1 MSVIRPPVTGDY
13 VLDSFL
19 NQLVSELSV
28 ASYTAA
34 NLEQNVLS
42 IDSNSYS
49 ATLYLYI
56 RTEDNELPTAVSS
69 ETTYNYVTGK
79 LYVGGIEATK
89 VDGWSFTTPPSIS
102 DGAYYWQCYV
112 HISSD
117 NMRETIAATSW
128 STPELV
134 AADLTIDGIP
144 VPSTPT
150 NFTATYVT
158 KDRVRFSWT
167 YSEVDISHPGLYAE
181 LQSRVAVAAEETP
194 NIWRAEAYLAGGK
207 DSVELSGFKGV
218 DNAQEY
224 RVRTGNVISGLHS
237 TWSST
242 KKVTPITPDKVTVTD
257 VVYDAKLNA
266 HKIWFSYPATALVE
280 VQLFEIEQAF
290 DNDIYEVV
298 STVSG
303 KMTSAIITGVNSFS
317 EVPKYRVRALGLN
330 NRYGP
335 YSDVTEDTVG
345 IILTPSTPKSLTFL
359 QNAKNVGS
367 LSWNMDSVADIIHF
381 EIEESVGDENNYTF
395 VSTVQKVPNQLTY
408 NYRRVGLAS
417 EDDTIYFRVRSVG
430 LNRFTSSYTDAV
442 DWIPGVPNT
451 PSNLTYSRIDKENG
465 LLTWEYNG
473 NYSTV
478 RNFIIEVREVGA
490 STFETAASVD
500 GEDYQY
506 VIPGLSVRAKD
517 FEYRVRAVSLYGA
530 KSDASTTVTVSP
542 SGVVAPTGLTLQAV
556 ENVGT
561 ITAVRLNWQAP
572 ADLYNQYSVVTAQ
585 LLHESDNDWK
595 DVATVPAESTSVE
608 FQPSRQGV
616 LTFRV
621 RATAVNGK
629 VSGYS
634 DTASIY
640 ISGGSATDTAIYNGD
655 SSFLATRHYSVN
667 TDDKSMT
674 VAAEVD
680 IESGGT
686 YSSSTNKI
694 TGEANTD
701 LTFYWYV
708 NIPTNSV
715 ERQRH
720 YYLNVDNVETVS
732 SNPSPW
738 TIDKGN
744 VQVEVLTSSSDTPNF
759 YLTGGTGDYIYIG
772 SGQTSTDIR
781 TYTDRLPNFMYAE
794 RTFISLTMKR
804 TFTFRQ
810 SGATLVKI
818 TFKADANEIPVINLN
833 SGNELKLEAYATEL
847 IDDYD
852 DLSITNDA
860 TDPDGTLWEFDE
872 NFEVAPKIFITPNIN
887 TTTWVTDKTATSCRI
902 HAVDDCTVDLTARGR

>member
-19 NQLVSELSV
+19 NQLVSELST
-28 ASYTAA
+28 TAYA
-34 NLEQNVLS
+34 AAGLEQSVLS

-49 ATLYLYI
+49 ATLFLYI
-56 RTEDNELPTAVSS
+56 RTDSNELPDAISS
-69 ETTYNYVTGK
+69 EVVYNYSTGK
-79 LYVGGIEATK
+79 LYVGESEVSTL
-89 VDGWSFTTPPSIS
+89 DGWSFTTPPSVL
-102 DGAYYWQCYV
+102 DGAYYWQTYV

-117 NMRETIAATSW
+117 KERETIAASSW

-134 AADLTIDGIP
+134 AADLTINGIP
-144 VPSTPT
+144 IPSTPT

-158 KDRVRFSWT
+158 KDRVRFNWV
-167 YSEVDISHPGLYAE
+167 YSEADTEHSGLYAE
-181 LQSRVAVAAEETP
+181 FQSRTSVAEEEDE
-194 NIWRAEAYLAGGK
+194 NEWRPEAFFTGT
-207 DSVELSGFKGV
+207 DSSIELSGFKGIDV
-218 DNAQEY
+218 SQEY
-224 RVRTGNVISGLHS
+224 RVRAGNVLTGYTSA
-237 TWSST
+237 WSAI
-242 KKVTPITPDKVTVTD
+242 KKVNPVTPDKPVVTSVD
-257 VVYDAKLNA
+257 YDAKLNA
-266 HKIWFSYPATALVE
+266 HKVSFTYPATALVE

-290 DNDIYEVV
+290 DNDVYEVV

-303 KMTSAIITGVNSFS
+303 KARLAVITGVNSFS

-330 NRYGP
+330 NRYGS

-345 IILTPSTPKSLTFL
+345 IILTPPVPQSLSFE

-367 LSWNMDSVADIIHF
+367 LTWDMADVSDIIHF
-381 EIEESVGDENNYTF
+381 EIEESVSDESNYTF

-430 LNRFTSSYTDAV
+430 LNRFTSEYTDSV
-442 DWIPGVPNT
+442 DWIPGVPNAPT
-451 PSNLTYSRIDKENG
+451 DLIYQRIDKEEG
-465 LLTWEYNG
+465 LLSWNYSG

-490 STFETAASVD
+490 ELFETAASVD

-506 VIPGLSVRAKD
+506 VIPGLSVRSKS

-530 KSDASTTVTVSP
+530 KSDPSSTVTVSP
-542 SGVVAPTGLTLQAV
+542 SGVVAPSNLTIQAV
-556 ENVGT
+556 ENVGV

-572 ADLYNQYSVVTAQ
+572 ADNFNQYSVITAQ
-585 LLHESDNDWK
+585 LLHESDNEWK

-616 LTFRV
+616 LSFRV
-621 RATAVNGK
+621 RATAVNGQ

-634 DTASIY
+634 NTASFY
-640 ISGGSATDTAIYNGD
+640 ISGGSATDSAIYNGD
-655 SSFLATRHYSVN
+655 SSFLSTRHYSVN
-667 TDDKSMT
+667 SDDKSMT
-674 VAAEVD
+674 VSSEVE

-686 YSSSTNKI
+686 YSSGTNKI

-701 LTFYWYV
+701 LVFYWYV

-720 YYLNVDNVETVS
+720 YFLNVDNIETVS

-738 TIDKGN
+738 EIDKGN
-744 VQVEVLTSSSDTPNF
+744 VQVEVLTASSDTPNF
-759 YLTGGTGDYIYIG
+759 YLSGGTGDYIYIG
-772 SGQTSTDIR
+772 SGQASTDIR
-781 TYTDRLPNFMYAE
+781 TYADRLPDFMYAE

-810 SGATLVKI
+810 SGSTLLKI
-818 TFKADANEIPVINLN
+818 TLKTDPNETAVVNLN

-847 IDDYD
+847 IDDYE
-852 DLSITNDA
+852 DLSITNNA
-860 TDPDGTLWEFDE
+860 SDPDGTLWTFDE
-872 NFEVAPKIFITPNIN
+872 NFEAAPKIFITPSIN

-902 HAVDDCTVDLTARGR
+902 HAADDCTVDLTARGR

>member
-19 NQLVSELSV
+19 NQLVSELST
-28 ASYTAA
+28 TAYA
-34 NLEQNVLS
+34 AAGLEQSVLS

-49 ATLYLYI
+49 ATLFLYI
-56 RTEDNELPTAVSS
+56 RTDSNELPDAISS
-69 ETTYNYVTGK
+69 EVVYNYSTGK
-79 LYVGGIEATK
+79 LYVGESEVSTL
-89 VDGWSFTTPPSIS
+89 DGWSFTTPPSVL
-102 DGAYYWQCYV
+102 DGTYYWQTYV

-117 NMRETIAATSW
+117 KQRETIAASSW

-134 AADLTIDGIP
+134 AADLTINGIP
-144 VPSTPT
+144 IPSTPT
-150 NFTATYVT
+150 NFTATFVT
-158 KDRVRFSWT
+158 KDRVRFNWV
-167 YSEVDISHPGLYAE
+167 YSEADTPHAGLYAE
-181 LQSRVAVAAEETP
+181 FQSRTSVASGETP
-194 NIWRAEAYLAGGK
+194 NEWRPEAFFTGT
-207 DSVELSGFKGV
+207 DNSIELSGFKGIDV
-218 DNAQEY
+218 SQEY
-224 RVRTGNVISGLHS
+224 RVRAGNVLTGYTSA
-237 TWSST
+237 WSAT
-242 KKVTPITPDKVTVTD
+242 KKVNPITPDKPVVFD
-257 VVYDAKLNA
+257 VVYKPFLDA
-266 HKIWFSYPATALVE
+266 HQVWFSYPSTALVE

-290 DNDIYEVV
+290 NNDIYEVV
-298 STVSG
+298 ATVSG
-303 KMTSAIITGVNSFS
+303 KSTYAVVTGANSNS
-317 EVPKYRVRALGLN
+317 QVPKFRVRALGLN

-335 YSDVTEDTVG
+335 YSDVTEDTTG
-345 IILTPSTPKSLTFL
+345 IIITPDVPQSLSFL

-367 LSWNMDSVADIIHF
+367 LTWDMEDVSDIIHF
-381 EIEESVGDENNYTF
+381 EIEESVGDEENYTF

-430 LNRFTSSYTDAV
+430 LNRFTSDYAEPVT
-442 DWIPGVPNT
+442 WIPGVPNT
-451 PSNLTYSRIDKENG
+451 PTGLTYTRVDKEEG
-465 LLTWEYNG
+465 LLSWEYEG

-490 STFETAASVD
+490 SVFETAASVD
-500 GEDYQY
+500 GEDFQY

-530 KSDASTTVTVSP
+530 KSDPSSNVTVSP
-542 SGVVAPTGLTLQAV
+542 SGVVPPTNLTLQAV

-561 ITAVRLNWQAP
+561 VTSVRLNWQP
-572 ADLYNQYSVVTAQ
+572 PSDNFNQYSVITAQ
-585 LLHESDNDWK
+585 LLHESDNEWK

-616 LTFRV
+616 LSFRL

-629 VSGYS
+629 VSEFGN
-634 DTASIY
+634 TESIY
-640 ISGGSATDTAIYNGD
+640 ISGGSATDSAIYNGD
-655 SSFLATRHYSVN
+655 SSFLSTKHYSVN
-667 TDDKSMT
+667 SDDKSMT
-674 VAAEVD
+674 VAAEIE

-686 YSSSTNKI
+686 YSAVTNKI

-701 LTFYWYV
+701 LVFYWYV

-720 YYLNVDNVETVS
+720 YYLNVDNIETVS

-738 TIDKGN
+738 EIDKGN
-744 VQVEVLTSSSDTPNF
+744 VQVEVLTASNDTPNF
-759 YLTGGTGDYIYIG
+759 YLTGGASDYIYIG

-781 TYTDRLPNFMYAE
+781 SYSERLPDFMYAE

-810 SGATLVKI
+810 AGSTLIKV
-818 TFKADANEIPVINLN
+818 TLKANPEETAVVNLN

-852 DLSITNDA
+852 DLSITNDSA
-860 TDPDGTLWEFDE
+860 DPDGTLWTFNE
-872 NFEVAPKIFITPNIN
+872 NFEAAPKIFITPSIN
-887 TTTWVTDKTATSCRI
+887 TNTWVTDKTATSCRI
-902 HAVDDCTVDLTARGR
+902 HAVDDCTVDVTARGR